1 MRIFENNYMEIN
13 SGKWNLI
20 ISDNIS
26 KQILAWIREHKTWE
40 SMTVKLSGIPI
51 ENNLIFDEDL
61 ITSNICMKSMIKQVS
76 CFNNFSNLSF
86 SAAR

>member
-1 MRIFENNYMEIN
+1 MRIFENNYMEID

-20 ISDNIS
+20 IPNNIS

-40 SMTVKLSGIPI
+40 SMTEKLSGIPI

-61 ITSNICMKSMIKQVS
+61 TTSNICMTSMIKQVS

-86 SAAR
+86 STAR

>member
-13 SGKWNLI
+13 SDKWNLI

-26 KQILAWIREHKTWE
+26 KQILAWIREQKTWE

-86 SAAR
+86 STAC